1 MASSMSMAAVWLR
14 GLGLLACLLLLGACS
29 RAEVFHHEAF
39 VFGTRVDVA
48 VYAEDQADADAAM
61 ARIQDAVAEADALID
76 GFLAKRGYTLPLAP
90 VPKLVTGWSRSIA
103 RYLLHKSRIS
113 MESNDPIVRDYR
125 DALKLLQLTA
135 DGKFSLGAD
144 DTVATGGSST
154 DVRFSF
160 AEPVF
165 GRKQLNSFR

>member
-1 MASSMSMAAVWLR
+1 MAYITPIDLAERPGAKELAEVATPEHKRIVDTALMDATLR
-14 GLGLLACLLLLGACS
+14 GGDRS
-29 RAEVFHHEAF
+29 SW
-39 VFGTRVDVA
+39 T
-48 VYAEDQADADAAM
+48 AEDQADADAAM